1 MRVSR
6 VAGDTMSDS
15 HSKQTPFET
24 LVEYE
29 WASLAHSAGVPDE
42 VQAPGLWRGIGFR
55 IGSRRFVS
63 SIGEIEEILT
73 MPALARVPGT
83 RDWLLGV
90 ANVRGNLVPVVDLR
104 GFIEGEMT
112 VPGDASRVLVA
123 RQAGGNVGL
132 LIDEVLGQHSF
143 SEEQRAEAIGEA
155 DPAYARFVGEKIR
168 LGDVLWGLFSMAA
181 LTRTPEFQQTAI

>member
-1 MRVSR
+1 
-6 VAGDTMSDS
+6 MSDPQAS
-15 HSKQTPFET
+15 QTPFET

-29 WASLAHSAGVPDE
+29 WASLAHAAGVPDQI
-42 VQAPGLWRGIGFR
+42 QAPGLWRGIGFR
-55 IGSRRFVS
+55 IGRQYFVS
-63 SIGEIEEILT
+63 SIGEVEEILT

-104 GFIEGEMT
+104 GFIEGETT
-112 VPGDASRVLVA
+112 VLGDASRVLVV
-123 RQAGGNVGL
+123 RQPGGNVGL

-143 SEEQRAEAIGEA
+143 TEEQRAEAVGEA

-168 LGDVLWGLFSMAA
+168 SGDVLWGLFSMAA